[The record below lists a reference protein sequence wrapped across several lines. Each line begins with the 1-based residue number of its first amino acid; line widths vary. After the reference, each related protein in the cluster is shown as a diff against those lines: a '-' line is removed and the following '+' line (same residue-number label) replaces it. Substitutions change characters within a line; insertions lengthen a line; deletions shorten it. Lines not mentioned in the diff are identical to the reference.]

1 MRGILLAKLIS
12 EEAPP
17 ATPPPAPQ
25 APAAPTAP
33 TAPAAPDQSQ
43 VAPADS
49 LVQKDFN
56 AFKSELKGLE
66 DQKTSVIQKWEG
78 AIKKKVGGKKVKV
91 LASKA
96 QHFQPSSEYTIDV
109 SDVKI
114 GWHYDKTTGEIVY
127 DLILIDGDKKYFM
140 KPSQQQALP
149 QGGAPGQEPET
160 TEAPKTPEAPPPAPE
175 PSADQ
180 PSPDAGAGV
189 EAPPEG
195 GAEPDPA
202 AAPAPAGGDPTAE
215 PAVSPQE
222 PSPEELPPK
231 KKKVA
236 PQLELSR
243 IRESS
248 VLNDE
253 SYAIEEIINDIKS
266 IVQEVTGRS
275 NLKPYLLGAGKKSG
289 GRVTFELSIPKNHLR
304 ENVSTDDVELSF
316 RVNNM
321 KARVDEDFRGRNIKV
336 RVIKEVQSKSA
347 IVLPEEKFSEVWYNV
362 LKKGKPID
370 DEGGYQFGDW
380 AIQGYSR
387 DGLEEFGQL
396 FYKGTP
402 VQTDGPGP
410 DSPPGT

>member
-1 MRGILLAKLIS
+1 MRGILLAKLIR

-33 TAPAAPDQSQ
+33 AAPAAPDQSQ

-127 DLILIDGDKKYFM
+127 DLILMDGDKKYFM
-140 KPSQQQALP
+140 KPAQQQALP

-175 PSADQ
+175 PAADQ
-180 PSPDAGAGV
+180 PAPDAGV

-195 GAEPDPA
+195 GAEPEPA

-215 PAVSPQE
+215 PAVAPPAAPQE
-222 PSPEELPPK
+222 PAPEELPPK

-236 PQLELSR
+236 PQLER
-243 IRESS
+243 AKVPESS

-253 SYAIEEIINDIKS
+253 SYAIEEIINDIRS

-275 NLKPYLLGAGKKSG
+275 NVKPYLLGAGQKKG
-289 GRVTFELSIPKNHLR
+289 NKITFELSIPKTHLR
-304 ENVSTDDVELSF
+304 ENVSGDDVELAF
-316 RVNNM
+316 RVNSM
-321 KARVDEDFRGRNIKV
+321 KARVDEDFRGRIIKV
-336 RVIKEVQSKSA
+336 RV
-347 IVLPEEKFSEVWYNV
+347 EKYE
-362 LKKGKPID
+362 
-370 DEGGYQFGDW
+370 
-380 AIQGYSR
+380 
-387 DGLEEFGQL
+387 
-396 FYKGTP
+396 
-402 VQTDGPGP
+402 
-410 DSPPGT
+410 